1 MNRVLFEV
9 SYIGSLYGFF
19 HVVLVFCGFC
29 FFLFYNIKRTKI
41 SKKEGE
47 RRIARVDTKVY
58 VVILAVY
65 IIVLIKGYVN
75 TVIQYKAGNYIKV
88 EGVVQN
94 LHLNY
99 RGTREYFTLDGVLFE
114 TSNISSWGYC
124 QTRENGGVIMGNG
137 QHLRIRYVRSGN
149 EKVIVYIEQM
159 IPEEDN

>member
-1 MNRVLFEV
+1 MGKVLFET

-19 HVVLVFCGFC
+19 HIILALCGFC
-29 FFLFYNIKRTKI
+29 LIIFYDKKVIKSSAKI
-41 SKKEGE
+41 NK
-47 RRIARVDTKVY
+47 RIARIDTKIILI
-58 VVILAVY
+58 ILAIY
-65 IIVLIKGYVN
+65 IIVLVKGYVN
-75 TVIQYKAGNYIKV
+75 VVIQYKTGNYIEV

-124 QTRENGGVIMGNG
+124 QTRKNGGVIAGNG
-137 QHLRIRYVRSGN
+137 QHLRIRYIRNGN

-159 IPEEDN
+159 IPEEND